1 MGKAGRT
8 YIPGADKTITT
19 RLPSE
24 TVDALDALAA
34 DLGMSRYEIIRR
46 MIEATLIDGTHRS
59 PPLTRRRYDIGRPD
73 KATLAAIAKAAKAY
87 AGQDHQ
93 STGDT

>member
-1 MGKAGRT
+1 MGKAGRA

-19 RLPSE
+19 RLPAE
-24 TVDALDALAA
+24 TVDALDALAK
-34 DLGMSRYEIIRR
+34 DMGMSRYEIIRR
-46 MIEATLIDGTHRS
+46 MIEATLVDGTHRS

-73 KATLAAIAKAAKAY
+73 KTMLAAITKAAKAY
-87 AGQDHQ
+87 AGQDHE